1 MCQASYVMTTS
12 YLTKPIRT
20 EYEVRLDQLHYH
32 LDRAALAAK
41 AIADILDNHL
51 LGDDTLQTALD
62 EWRVVQSWLSDPE
75 DALWHDH
82 IRPAQELL
90 KEVYGD

>member
-1 MCQASYVMTTS
+1 MTS
-12 YLTKPIRT
+12 AYLTQPNRT
-20 EYEVRLDQLHYH
+20 ELQVRLDQLHYH

-41 AIADILDNHL
+41 AIVDLLERHL
-51 LGDDTLQTALD
+51 PGDDALQGAKD
-62 EWRVVQSWLSDPE
+62 EWRTVESWLSDPE

-90 KEVYGD
+90 KEVYGE

>member
-1 MCQASYVMTTS
+1 MTST
-12 YLTKPIRT
+12 YLDRPLRT
-20 EYEVRLDQLHYH
+20 EHEIRLEQLHYH

-51 LGDDTLQTALD
+51 PGDDTLQTALE
-62 EWRVVQSWLSDPE
+62 EWRTVESWLSDPE

-82 IRPAQELL
+82 IRPAQALL
-90 KEVYGD
+90 KEVYGE

>member
-1 MCQASYVMTTS
+1 MTST
-12 YLTKPIRT
+12 YLTRPLRT
-20 EYEVRLDQLHYH
+20 EHEIRLEQLHYH

-41 AIADILDNHL
+41 AIADELDRYL
-51 LGDDTLQTALD
+51 PADDALQNAKD
-62 EWRVVQSWLSDPE
+62 EWRTVESWLSDPE

-90 KEVYGD
+90 KEVYGE